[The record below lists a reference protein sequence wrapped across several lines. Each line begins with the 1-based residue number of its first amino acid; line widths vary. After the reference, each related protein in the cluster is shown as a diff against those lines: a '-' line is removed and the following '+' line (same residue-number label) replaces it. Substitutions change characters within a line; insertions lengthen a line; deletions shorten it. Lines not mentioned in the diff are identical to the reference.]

1 MMALHGML
9 VLLAFDI
16 RPVITVAG
24 IVVLAGLIAFV
35 GDRVGHQVG
44 RRRMT
49 LFGLRPR
56 YTSTIF
62 AVGFGMLIA
71 LFAVGFVAAVNQE
84 ARQALFSINTL
95 RDEIKTLT
103 AQRDQLLLFVRE
115 APLVFRNGEPISR
128 PVLVDTTDDEASIE
142 RNLTALFR
150 VVAEHY
156 STIPDVQPYPQEL
169 TPAARAKIAALA
181 RQIKTYAPDDAI
193 VVPVA
198 GENIFRHGAMS
209 ISFNVF
215 RDGLIYRKGDAI
227 AAVSIAD
234 GRDPQLASAGLQQ
247 LRIAITDNAIAHGM
261 PPTIADTPEANVAT
275 FDQAYKQLR
284 SIHGPAVLRAIA
296 MSDVKASGPLTTE
309 LIVAPGR

>member
-1 MMALHGML
+1 LSLALL
-9 VLLAFDI
+9 SAPYNITPIL
-16 RPVITVAG
+16 TVAA

-62 AVGFGMLIA
+62 AVGFGMFIA
-71 LFAVGFVAAVNQE
+71 LFAVAVVSAVNQE
-84 ARQALFSINTL
+84 ARQALFSINRL
-95 RDEIKTLT
+95 RDDIKTLS

-128 PVLVDTTDDEASIE
+128 AVVINTTDGEAAIE
-142 RNLTALFR
+142 RELESLFS

-156 STIPDVQPYPQEL
+156 SHIPDVSPYPKDIS
-169 TPAARAKIAALA
+169 PAVHAKIAALA
-181 RQIKTYAPDDAI
+181 KQIKTYAPDDAI

-209 ISFNVF
+209 ISFNV
-215 RDGLIYRKGDAI
+215 YRNVLVYKKGETI
-227 AAVSIAD
+227 ASVGVANGNDQQMAN
-234 GRDPQLASAGLQQ
+234 SALQQ
-247 LRIAITDNAIAHGM
+247 LRLLITDNAIAHGM
-261 PPTIADTPEANVAT
+261 PPTIADTPDTSVQGFQGAYRTLTSIRGPVVMRAVAAT
-275 FDQAYKQLR
+275 D
-284 SIHGPAVLRAIA
+284 I
-296 MSDVKASGPLTTE
+296 KASGPLTTD

>member
-1 MMALHGML
+1 MHVPTAPLL
-9 VLLAFDI
+9 VVFDI
-16 RPVITVAG
+16 RPVITVAA
-24 IVVLAGLIAFV
+24 IVVLAGIIAFV

-49 LFGLRPR
+49 LFGLRPK

-71 LFAVGFVAAVNQE
+71 LVVVGIVAWFNEE

-128 PVLVDTTDDEASIE
+128 PVIVSTTDDEATIE
-142 RNLTALFR
+142 RNLSELFT
-150 VVAEHY
+150 VVADHY
-156 STIPDVQPYPQEL
+156 SHIPDVQPYPKEHS
-169 TPAARAKIAALA
+169 PAVRAKLAALA
-181 RQIKTYAPDDAI
+181 RQLKAYAPTDAI

-209 ISFNVF
+209 ISFDVYK
-215 RDGLIYRKGDAI
+215 DGLIYRKGETI
-227 AAVSIAD
+227 ASVRVDD
-234 GRDPQLASAGLQQ
+234 GRNPQLAGAGLQQ
-247 LRIAITDNAIAHGM
+247 LRIAITDNAINHGM
-261 PPTIADTPEANVAT
+261 PPTIADTPDASVAA
-275 FDQAYKQLR
+275 FEGAYRRLTSTR
-284 SIHGPAVLRAIA
+284 GPVVLRALA
-296 MSDVKASGPLTTE
+296 ASDIKASGPLTTE
-309 LIVAPGR
+309 LAVAPGQ

>member
-1 MMALHGML
+1 MIFAT
-9 VLLAFDI
+9 LLAFDI
-16 RPVITVAG
+16 RPVITVAA
-24 IVVLAGLIAFV
+24 IIVLAGLIAFV

-71 LFAVGFVAAVNQE
+71 LFVVGVVAAVNQE

-103 AQRDQLLLFVRE
+103 GQRDQLLGFIRE

-128 PVLVDTTDDEASIE
+128 PVLVDTTDDVATIE
-142 RNLTALFR
+142 RNLSELFS

-156 STIPDVQPYPQEL
+156 GHIPDVQPYPKEL
-169 TPAARAKIAALA
+169 TPAVRGKLTALA
-181 RQIKTYAPDDAI
+181 AQIKTYQPDDAI

-215 RDGLIYRKGDAI
+215 RNSMIYHKGDVI
-227 AAVSIAD
+227 AAITVPD
-234 GRDPQLASAGLQQ
+234 GHNQQLAGSALQQ
-247 LRIAITDNAIAHGM
+247 LRIAITDNAISHGM
-261 PPTIADTPEANVAT
+261 PPTIADTPDASVSA
-275 FDQAYKQLR
+275 FDTAYKQLT
-284 SIHGPAVLRAIA
+284 SIHGPAALRAVATRDI
-296 MSDVKASGPLTTE
+296 KAAGPLSTE
-309 LIVAPGR
+309 LIVTPAR